1 MKNNKII
8 WVVLVLL
15 LAFLGYYL
23 YTKDVAVA
31 PVTTVTETP
40 VATSTN
46 TTNNG
51 TNTPP
56 TSTNTTFITYKNTEN
71 KYSIS
76 YPSSYKVN
84 EKYTY
89 SAMGPIK
96 IISGTSFTIPAS
108 MTTGT
113 NLSKDS
119 YIAVEHFASTK
130 PCSVTFFT
138 MSPASTSTVL
148 ENGIT
153 YSVSRNTEAA
163 AGNRYDETVYV
174 LPGTGNCI
182 AVRYLIHYGVFENYP
197 KGSITQFNQKA
208 LTATFDAMRKSLVVN
223 K

>member
-8 WVVLVLL
+8 WVVVVLL
-15 LAFLGYYL
+15 LALFGYYL

-31 PVTTVTETP
+31 PVTPVVETP
-40 VATSTN
+40 VSTSTDTTNGNSTN
-46 TTNNG
+46 TPATDA
-51 TNTPP
+51 
-56 TSTNTTFITYKNTEN
+56 TFITYKNTAN

-76 YPSSYKVN
+76 YPSGYKVN

-89 SAMGPIK
+89 SAMGPAK
-96 IISGTSFTIPAS
+96 TISGTSFTIPAS
-108 MTTGT
+108 LAAGT

-119 YIAVEHFASTK
+119 YISVEHFASTK

-138 MSPASTSTVL
+138 MSPASTSTVR

-153 YSVSRNTEAA
+153 YSVSHNTEAA

-182 AVRYLIHYGVFENYP
+182 AVRYFIHYGVYENYP
-197 KGSITQFNQKA
+197 KGSITAFNQKS
-208 LTATFDAMRKSLVVN
+208 LVATFDAVRKSLTVT